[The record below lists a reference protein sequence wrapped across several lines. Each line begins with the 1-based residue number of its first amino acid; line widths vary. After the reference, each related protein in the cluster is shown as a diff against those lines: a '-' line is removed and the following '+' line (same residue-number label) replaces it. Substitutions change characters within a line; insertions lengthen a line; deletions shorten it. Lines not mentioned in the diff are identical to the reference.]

1 MRERETGKRYSVVGA
16 ARSDRNVVR
25 GPKDRGFNPAE
36 RPDLAHAPNCT
47 YRHGH
52 GAPCDCNKD
61 ATPAHLTVCSYCG
74 SVNEIVNQ
82 CGCDPNNL
90 PTTIK

>member
-1 MRERETGKRYSVVGA
+1 MARHRESVAEFKQRIARIMRERETGKRYSVVGA
-16 ARSDRNVVR
+16 ARPDRSVVR
-25 GPKDRGFNPAE
+25 GPKDRGF
-36 RPDLAHAPNCT
+36 
-47 YRHGH
+47 Y
-52 GAPCDCNKD
+52 
-61 ATPAHLTVCSYCG
+61 PAHLTVCSSCG